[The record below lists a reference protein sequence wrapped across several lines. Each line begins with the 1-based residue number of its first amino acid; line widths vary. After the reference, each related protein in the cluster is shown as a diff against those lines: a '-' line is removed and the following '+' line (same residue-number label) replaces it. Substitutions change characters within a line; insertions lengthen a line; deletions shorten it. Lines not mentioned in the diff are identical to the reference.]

1 MRLAKMVGIAAV
13 AAAVSGAGAALS
25 ADTGGVALDQLLSD
39 IQQALI
45 KVRDADD
52 VSAQLRLENVRLN
65 LRGTVAYDASGG
77 VKLLVVSLG
86 GGGSETSTQE
96 IELTLE
102 PPRAADRSKVSASA
116 APLADAIIEAARDV
130 KRAAS
135 RDPPLHLKELSAT
148 ISFTV
153 EKHVDGSAGFHILP
167 VTIDMGGKVRKEDV
181 QKITIAFV
189 PRS

>member
-65 LRGTVAYDASGG
+65 LRGTVAYDASRSYSPHSWDSLAG
-77 VKLLVVSLG
+77 V
-86 GGGSETSTQE
+86 
-96 IELTLE
+96 
-102 PPRAADRSKVSASA
+102 A
-116 APLADAIIEAARDV
+116 
-130 KRAAS
+130 
-135 RDPPLHLKELSAT
+135 
-148 ISFTV
+148 
-153 EKHVDGSAGFHILP
+153 
-167 VTIDMGGKVRKEDV
+167 
-181 QKITIAFV
+181 
-189 PRS
+189 